1 VALRLKVAQ
10 RLGILSC
17 RGSRM
22 AVLPAALDDK
32 QPALEG
38 VQVSS
43 FLQSGSVCMQLQ
55 QSKTCCRSH
64 ASSISWFAADVPV
77 RHVCCTAQD

>member
-1 VALRLKVAQ
+1 MKPYVCLALQDAAGVALRLKVAQ

-17 RGSRM
+17 KGSRM

-38 VQVSS
+38 VQVSL
-43 FLQSGSVCMQLQ
+43 FLQADAVCMQP
-55 QSKTCCRSH
+55 KGIARYDWH
-64 ASSISWFAADVPV
+64 
-77 RHVCCTAQD
+77 

>member
-1 VALRLKVAQ
+1 MCALQDAAGVALRLKVAQ

-38 VQVSS
+38 VQVSM
-43 FLQSGSVCMQLQ
+43 FLQAGAVCMQP
-55 QSKTCCRSH
+55 T
-64 ASSISWFAADVPV
+64 
-77 RHVCCTAQD
+77 